1 MASNNDAPKKGRSTG
16 ALPRQAV
23 ESAKHEI
30 LRGVGYERPPVST
43 RFKKGQSG
51 NPKGRPKKKICADSP
66 ETRDLILREA
76 RRLVTIREGEESHQI
91 SKIEGVIRAQYVSAI
106 KGNNAYAQKHV
117 IESFARAEQEHRSK
131 IAEDVRFWT
140 HYVETYRSIIE
151 AAEKEGQ
158 EPPSPLP
165 HPDDV
170 VIDEETGVRFIG
182 PTDEAGLMLVQEN
195 CALRDVL
202 IMQDALDHRL
212 AGDTDDEKLGT
223 ALLFATVL
231 DQGVPKRFRLSD
243 VEFALRTLR
252 YRGTP
257 KRRLLREVRQAWA
270 GLGRAVPPR
279 GWTMPPLEAGMEILE
294 ASYDAA
300 GEFLNGGD
308 PTETARSL
316 LGKFKNSL
324 GARRGSSRS

>member
-1 MASNNDAPKKGRSTG
+1 MASDNDDADKDATDASLPKDVIENTKR
-16 ALPRQAV
+16 
-23 ESAKHEI
+23 EI
-30 LRGVGYERPPVST
+30 LHGVGYKRPPAGT

-51 NPKGRPKKKICADSP
+51 NPKGRPKRDGGTGTP
-66 ETRDLILREA
+66 LTRDLVLREGQ
-76 RRLVTIREGEESHQI
+76 RMITIREGEENRQI
-91 SKIEGVIRAQYVSAI
+91 PTIEAVIRAENVTAI
-106 KGNNAYAQKHV
+106 KGNPYAQRHV
-117 IESFARAEQEHRSK
+117 IQTFAWAERERRAK
-131 IAEDVRFWT
+131 IAEDVRFWSD
-140 HYVETYRSIIE
+140 YVEKYRAVIAS
-151 AAEKEGQ
+151 AEKEGL
-158 EPPSPLP
+158 EPPATLP
-165 HPDDV
+165 HPEDV
-170 VIDEETGVRFIG
+170 VINDEAGVRFIG
-182 PTDEAGLMLVQEN
+182 PTNEAGLARVREN

-202 IMQDALDHRL
+202 IMQDALDRRL
-212 AGDTDDEKLGT
+212 AGVTDDEMHGT

-243 VEFALRTLR
+243 VEFALRTLQ